1 MWQQDP
7 SYLVNLPQQELL
19 QQIDNNDALQSK
31 IKATMG
37 QSETEELVQQQ
48 YQQQPVKLA
57 MMPPNNLIVSQTM
70 GMGHHHRNATRERT
84 PSSSSRASR
93 NLAEKQRRD
102 NLNTNIAMMA
112 ALVPNIA
119 SSSKRH
125 DKISIL
131 RLAAAYL
138 RSNFAIGPGIRD
150 FIPPEYSDI
159 DLEENFVDGFDGTG
173 SFLLVVTITGNIV
186 YISPRVEG
194 PLGYSPVEM
203 MGKSIFS
210 YVHPEDHS
218 ELSKALTPDEYVLP
232 VKKIAYYNEDCSTN
246 EETTNTSSNSTA
258 VSIITNNNNSNI
270 NHNSNSN
277 FKEQRRSFYV
287 KIAQRTNSRGEHTQF
302 KCFHVSGVLRL
313 ADFLRKKNNS
323 ENSPTVAATSNDIIF
338 TGIAKVIHKRIT
350 ELSLYEANKQEYIT
364 RHLVDGRIVFSDHR
378 IALIAGYMSEEVS
391 GVNAFRFM
399 HKDDVMWAITALRQ
413 MYDRREGFGT
423 SCYRLL
429 SKSGKFIY
437 LRTHGWLEFDNK
449 TGTFESFICV
459 NTLVEKDEGEKLIK
473 ELRNRFS
480 ATVTQISATSAGTL
494 TVASSSITSALSPSL
509 SSSFST
515 TSSSSFYFSPC
526 SPPKFG
532 LSPDLSASVAVTTT
546 APSSVVPTSTTSHSQ
561 SEQNVEDPTQL
572 EDAIYQLIST
582 LKSPTTVP
590 SLSPPTSDIECN
602 PEIAETTLISSAVT
616 SVMTTPSDG
625 SNANLFKLSSADNIS
640 KVDNKKSED
649 ELSHKN
655 KRIKTELSNSFDSS
669 LNNSEKKIN
678 NDKSIIND
686 KMLSLNSQ
694 NLLFSGNKINNRLM
708 KNNVDINDD
717 GEDNLKQSN
726 NIYLKY
732 DNDNVNKN
740 EQEATSCVK
749 MELNGIGIKRP
760 GEADKR
766 KDKRRHI
773 SISSSDQVNN
783 LIVVK
788 NNEIIVN
795 KLKVQEKKFCGNAN
809 ADRVIHVNESSNLI
823 IDNQVMNNDKKKT
836 IDTLFNIDNHI
847 NGQSKQ
853 FGQVELIY
861 NEEDCETI
869 KHYQQLTSECQSNI
883 INNFEDDHQEFK
895 VDVNDYTI

>member
-1 MWQQDP
+1 
-7 SYLVNLPQQELL
+7 
-19 QQIDNNDALQSK
+19 
-31 IKATMG
+31 
-37 QSETEELVQQQ
+37 
-48 YQQQPVKLA
+48 
-57 MMPPNNLIVSQTM
+57 
-70 GMGHHHRNATRERT
+70 
-84 PSSSSRASR
+84 
-93 NLAEKQRRD
+93 
-102 NLNTNIAMMA
+102 
-112 ALVPNIA
+112 
-119 SSSKRH
+119 
-125 DKISIL
+125 
-131 RLAAAYL
+131 
-138 RSNFAIGPGIRD
+138 
-150 FIPPEYSDI
+150 
-159 DLEENFVDGFDGTG
+159 
-173 SFLLVVTITGNIV
+173 
-186 YISPRVEG
+186 
-194 PLGYSPVEM
+194 
-203 MGKSIFS
+203 
-210 YVHPEDHS
+210 
-218 ELSKALTPDEYVLP
+218 
-232 VKKIAYYNEDCSTN
+232 
-246 EETTNTSSNSTA
+246 
-258 VSIITNNNNSNI
+258 
-270 NHNSNSN
+270 
-277 FKEQRRSFYV
+277 
-287 KIAQRTNSRGEHTQF
+287 
-302 KCFHVSGVLRL
+302 
-313 ADFLRKKNNS
+313 
-323 ENSPTVAATSNDIIF
+323 
-338 TGIAKVIHKRIT
+338 
-350 ELSLYEANKQEYIT
+350 
-364 RHLVDGRIVFSDHR
+364 
-378 IALIAGYMSEEVS
+378 
-391 GVNAFRFM
+391 
-399 HKDDVMWAITALRQ
+399 

-459 NTLVEKDEGEKLIK
+459 NTLVEKDEGENLIK

-494 TVASSSITSALSPSL
+494 TVASSSSTSTLSPSL
-509 SSSFST
+509 SSSSST
-515 TSSSSFYFSPC
+515 TSSSSSSYFSPC

-532 LSPDLSASVAVTTT
+532 LSPDLSASTAVTTT
-546 APSSVVPTSTTSHSQ
+546 APSSVVPTSTTSSSSLSTAMPSTPASVGTLKKSPSQ

-582 LKSPTTVP
+582 LKSPTTAP

-602 PEIAETTLISSAVT
+602 PEIAETTLISSPVTSAMT
-616 SVMTTPSDG
+616 SVMTTPSSG

-640 KVDNKKSED
+640 KVDNKKLED
-649 ELSHKN
+649 ESSHKN

-669 LNNSEKKIN
+669 LNSLNNYDVNNRQKKLNCHNSTKLLNNSEKKII

-732 DNDNVNKN
+732 DNGNVNKN

-809 ADRVIHVNESSNLI
+809 ADRVIHVNESNNLI

-861 NEEDCETI
+861 NEKDCETI

>member
-1 MWQQDP
+1 
-7 SYLVNLPQQELL
+7 
-19 QQIDNNDALQSK
+19 
-31 IKATMG
+31 
-37 QSETEELVQQQ
+37 
-48 YQQQPVKLA
+48 
-57 MMPPNNLIVSQTM
+57 
-70 GMGHHHRNATRERT
+70 
-84 PSSSSRASR
+84 
-93 NLAEKQRRD
+93 
-102 NLNTNIAMMA
+102 MMA

-150 FIPPEYSDI
+150 FIPLEYSDI

-218 ELSKALTPDEYVLP
+218 ELSKALTPDEYVQP

-258 VSIITNNNNSNI
+258 VSTITNNNNSNI

-323 ENSPTVAATSNDIIF
+323 ENSPAVAATSNDIIF

-378 IALIAGYMSEEVS
+378 IALVAGYMSEEVS

-459 NTLVEKDEGEKLIK
+459 NTLVEKDEGENLIK

-494 TVASSSITSALSPSL
+494 TVASSSSVSALSPSL
-509 SSSFST
+509 SSSSST
-515 TSSSSFYFSPC
+515 TSSSSSYFSPC

-532 LSPDLSASVAVTTT
+532 LSPDLSSSSAAVTTT
-546 APSSVVPTSTTSHSQ
+546 APTAVVPTSTTSSSSLSTATPSTPASVGTLKKSPSQ

-582 LKSPTTVP
+582 LKSPTTA
-590 SLSPPTSDIECN
+590 SNLSPPTSDIECN
-602 PEIAETTLISSAVT
+602 PEIAETTSISSAMT
-616 SVMTTPSDG
+616 SAVPTPSSG
-625 SNANLFKLSSADNIS
+625 ASSNLYKLFSADNNIS
-640 KVDNKKSED
+640 KVENNKFED
-649 ELSHKN
+649 DTSHKN
-655 KRIKTELSNSFDSS
+655 KRIKTELSNSIDSS
-669 LNNSEKKIN
+669 INQLNGYDNNRKKKINCHNSTKLLNNSEKKLTD
-678 NDKSIIND
+678 DKLIIND

-708 KNNVDINDD
+708 KNNVDINNDD

-732 DNDNVNKN
+732 NNGNVNKN
-740 EQEATSCVK
+740 EQEATTCVK
-749 MELNGIGIKRP
+749 IELNGIGIKRP
-760 GEADKR
+760 GEDDKR

-788 NNEIIVN
+788 NNELIVN
-795 KLKVQEKKFCGNAN
+795 KLKIQEKKFSGDDNDD
-809 ADRVIHVNESSNLI
+809 DRVIHVNQSNNLI
-823 IDNQVMNNDKKKT
+823 IDNNQVDNDKKA
-836 IDTLFNIDNHI
+836 IIDNDTLFNIDNHI
-847 NGQSKQ
+847 NGQSEQ
-853 FGQVELIY
+853 FGQVKLIY
-861 NEEDCETI
+861 NEKDCETI
-869 KHYQQLTSECQSNI
+869 KNYQQLKSQCQSNI
-883 INNFEDDHQEFK
+883 INNFKDDS
-895 VDVNDYTI
+895 NDYTI